1 MILEPEVEVDV
12 FRYNKDYMEQS
23 EVSRLLNP
31 PLLKKPTQAEH
42 TIFYFDY
49 IKFSSVTVI
58 FMSFTDHIVYLTFL
72 DYLNALYMSFNKH

>member
-23 EVSRLLNP
+23 EVSGLLNP

-42 TIFYFDY
+42 TTICYFDY

-58 FMSFTDHIVYLTFL
+58 FMYRVLQIT
-72 DYLNALYMSFNKH
+72 LYI